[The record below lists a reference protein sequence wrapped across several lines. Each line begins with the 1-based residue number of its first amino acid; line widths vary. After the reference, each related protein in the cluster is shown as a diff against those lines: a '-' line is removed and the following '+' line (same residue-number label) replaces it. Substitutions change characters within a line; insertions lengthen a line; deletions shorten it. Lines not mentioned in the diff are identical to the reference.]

1 MKCPRC
7 GADAASLPECP
18 ACGVVLRKARPP
30 GARPRPGPPRRAP
43 APLSPRRPPILV
55 LLALVLGA
63 AAAAALL
70 VARPSPPASPRETGE
85 TTARGPDEAPPPAPV
100 EPSAPPATPP
110 PLVAPVLD
118 PGRALRVEQASLD
131 RLVERLKAGATPTDG
146 DVAEAE
152 RLFAQE
158 PGLLRTLLEAVL
170 LQAAAGHREARRFPR
185 ADALLER
192 AAEVAPGSPRPRKA
206 LLGLRLD
213 AGDWAAAESAG
224 RAALR
229 LAPADAEVVRQLAFA
244 LVRQDRSA
252 EAIELLAGLLESR
265 PDADAQ
271 ALLDRLRQ
279 DRGSEQSFDEAR
291 IAHFHLR
298 YDGEA
303 HEDVGREILRVL
315 DRHYAT
321 LVRTFDHR
329 PVGPIPVILFSEESY
344 GDATGA
350 PSWSAGH
357 YDTFDGRVR
366 VPIGGLTA
374 ALTPDLDDT
383 LLHELVHAF
392 VAEMSGGVAPR
403 ELHEGIAQLL
413 EGRRTATA
421 DAETMRALADGRLGG
436 VRGYYLSAL
445 ALVED
450 LVAQRGQGGLN
461 DLLRAMAET
470 GDAERAF
477 LRVYGKGQR
486 ALRAETSARL
496 RQRHGS

>member
-1 MKCPRC
+1 MQCPRC
-7 GADAASLPECP
+7 GADAASHPECP

-30 GARPRPGPPRRAP
+30 VARPRPGPPRRAP
-43 APLSPRRPPILV
+43 APVSPRRPPVLA
-55 LLALVLGA
+55 LLALVLGG

-70 VARPSPPASPRETGE
+70 VARPAPPASPQETGE
-85 TTARGPDEAPPPAPV
+85 TTFRARRETPPPADF
-100 EPSAPPATPP
+100 EPAAPPASPAPP

-118 PGRALRVEQASLD
+118 PGRALGAEQASLD
-131 RLVERLKAGATPTDG
+131 RLVERMQAPA
-146 DVAEAE
+146 
-152 RLFAQE
+152 
-158 PGLLRTLLEAVL
+158 LLRTLLEAVL
-170 LQAAAGHREARRFPR
+170 LRAAAGHREARRIPR
-185 ADALLER
+185 ADALLVR
-192 AAEVAPGSPRPRKA
+192 AAEVAPGSPRPPKA
-206 LLGLRLD
+206 LLGLRLEG
-213 AGDWAAAESAG
+213 GDWAAAESAG

-229 LAPADAEVVRQLAFA
+229 LAPADPEVVRQLAFA
-244 LVRQDRSA
+244 LVRQDRST
-252 EAIELLAGLLESR
+252 EAIELLAGFLESR

-271 ALLDRLRQ
+271 ALLDRLRL
-279 DRGSEQSFDEAR
+279 DEGSERAFEEAR

-329 PVGPIPVILFSEESY
+329 PSGPIPVVLFSEESY
-344 GDATGA
+344 ADATGA
-350 PSWSAGH
+350 PTWSAGH

-392 VAEMSGGVAPR
+392 VAEMSGGAAPR

-413 EGRRTATA
+413 EGRRTASA

-445 ALVED
+445 AFVED

-461 DLLRAMAET
+461 ELLRAMAET

-477 LRVYGKGQR
+477 VRVYGKGQR
-486 ALRAETSARL
+486 ALRAEASSRL
-496 RQRHGS
+496 RRRHGS

>member
-1 MKCPRC
+1 
-7 GADAASLPECP
+7 
-18 ACGVVLRKARPP
+18 V
-30 GARPRPGPPRRAP
+30 
-43 APLSPRRPPILV
+43 
-55 LLALVLGA
+55 
-63 AAAAALL
+63 
-70 VARPSPPASPRETGE
+70 
-85 TTARGPDEAPPPAPV
+85 
-100 EPSAPPATPP
+100 
-110 PLVAPVLD
+110 
-118 PGRALRVEQASLD
+118 D
-131 RLVERLKAGATPTDG
+131 RLVKRLQAGATPSDG

-152 RLFAQE
+152 RLFARE
-158 PGLLRTLLEAVL
+158 PALLRTLLEAVL

-185 ADALLER
+185 ADALLVR
-192 AAEVAPGSPRPRKA
+192 AGEVAPASPRPRKA
-206 LLGLRLD
+206 LLGLRLES
-213 AGDWAAAESAG
+213 GDWAGAETAG
-224 RAALR
+224 RDASR
-229 LAPADAEVVRQLAFA
+229 LAPADAEVVRDLAFA
-244 LVRQDRSA
+244 LVRQDRST
-252 EAIELLAGLLESR
+252 EAIELLAGFLESR
-265 PDADAQ
+265 PDPDAQ

-279 DRGSEQSFDEAR
+279 DRGSEQAFEEAR

-329 PVGPIPVILFSEESY
+329 PSGPIPVILFAEESY
-344 GDATGA
+344 ADATGA

-392 VAEMSGGVAPR
+392 VAEMSGGIAPR

-413 EGRRTATA
+413 EGRRTASA
-421 DAETMRALADGRLGG
+421 DAETMTALADGRLGG

-445 ALVED
+445 AFVED

-461 DLLRAMAET
+461 ELLRAMAET

-477 LRVYGKGQR
+477 RRVYGKGQR
-486 ALRAETSARL
+486 ALRAEASSRL